1 MKIHIERGATY
12 RVQAYDALS
21 VAVARGEAVQTLTA
35 PALLQPDVAPAE
47 WATGQATAQA
57 PPPLA
62 AFEALLD
69 HAPELVLY
77 GSGARLRFPG
87 AQVMRLFH
95 ARGIG
100 FETMDTFA
108 ACRTYNVLSMEG
120 RRVLAALLIG
130 PAMGA

>member
-47 WATGQATAQA
+47 WAVGPATAQA
-57 PPPLA
+57 PPRLA
-62 AFEALLD
+62 AFEALLE

-87 AQVMRLFH
+87 AQVMHLFH

-130 PAMGA
+130 PLDG

>member
-12 RVQAYDALS
+12 RVQGYAAGSVTVTRGDAQAL
-21 VAVARGEAVQTLTA
+21 QTLTGA
-35 PALLQPDVAPAE
+35 SLLQPHTPPVAWSVGHA
-47 WATGQATAQA
+47 A

-62 AFEALLD
+62 AFEALLE

-77 GSGARLRFPG
+77 GSGPRLRFPG
-87 AQVMRLFH
+87 AQVMHLFH

-120 RRVLAALLIG
+120 RRVLAALLIE
-130 PAMGA
+130 PATGD